1 MLCSCTSQGSAAA
14 WGRVLGS
21 VLKGFSSY
29 KFTGGVTELE
39 PHMTALD
46 RVTQD
51 QIMLRQLVSLYHV
64 M

>member
-21 VLKGFSSY
+21 VFKGFGTY

-39 PHMTALD
+39 QHMTALD

-51 QIMLRQLVSLYHV
+51 QVMLRQLVSL
-64 M
+64 

>member
-1 MLCSCTSQGSAAA
+1 
-14 WGRVLGS
+14 LGS
-21 VLKGFSSY
+21 VLKGFSGY

-51 QIMLRQLVSLYHV
+51 QIMLRQLVSF
-64 M
+64 